1 MLKGLVAYDEDSQ
14 SDHEDYAAGASQS
27 SEVHD
32 KPTRTRTDVQADTGH
47 GPPRASSSGA
57 QVVIRRPA
65 QVKLRPRIRRQFS
78 DPAGGEPAERP
89 APGTSEAADLLDT
102 ASRMSMQD
110 EQQLDDEPARIRR
123 LLRPPEI
130 PGVADWG
137 IPPSPSTPCDPALET
152 KLAQF
157 MTLKRDSDNPKHFND
172 SLMSNRS
179 FRNPHLYMRLV
190 EFVDVDERATN
201 FPKGLWDPL
210 DVRDEWYADRIAEFQ
225 RARSEQQFNQ
235 DGGIK
240 RLKIDFTSTSRRPPA
255 ALPQRPGVSHS
266 GGTLGSGMGRGRGRL
281 RFG

>member
-1 MLKGLVAYDEDSQ
+1 
-14 SDHEDYAAGASQS
+14 
-27 SEVHD
+27 
-32 KPTRTRTDVQADTGH
+32 
-47 GPPRASSSGA
+47 
-57 QVVIRRPA
+57 
-65 QVKLRPRIRRQFS
+65 
-78 DPAGGEPAERP
+78 
-89 APGTSEAADLLDT
+89 
-102 ASRMSMQD
+102 
-110 EQQLDDEPARIRR
+110 
-123 LLRPPEI
+123 
-130 PGVADWG
+130 
-137 IPPSPSTPCDPALET
+137 
-152 KLAQF
+152 

-210 DVRDEWYADRIAEFQ
+210 DVRDEWYADRIGKCYPVEVELPFMRYSLHRGIYHCRWRHLRVCYLQIAPTYTLPIKAEFQ